1 MITYYEGARFG
12 KDERRKNGLEELEK
26 ELIGVG
32 NGGSRR

>member
-1 MITYYEGARFG
+1 MREQDSG
-12 KDERRKNGLEELEK
+12 KMKDGRMVLEELEK